1 MMDWFRKLPG
11 YRRTP
16 PGFERR
22 FLRCVPWL
30 LFGGA
35 VLIALAMISMRIW
48 PPQDALGDTTRL
60 IDIRD
65 AQLLVLLAVY
75 GWVVLV
81 MGTAAFIVMLMKGPA
96 YVADAYPLSDADKP
110 AQARRPEPGEPA

>member
-1 MMDWFRKLPG
+1 MDWFRKLPG

-22 FLRCVPWL
+22 FLRRVPWL
-30 LFGGA
+30 MFAGG

-48 PPQDALGDTTRL
+48 PPHDPLGDTGRL
-60 IDIRD
+60 VDIRD

-75 GWVVLV
+75 WWVVLV

-96 YVADAYPLSDADKP
+96 YVADAYPLSDADRP
-110 AQARRPEPGEPA
+110 AAGRKD